1 MSKKL
6 NTRRGPKELIGNK
19 LNLRHHQP
27 WHFGTE
33 LLQPWGK
40 RDCCSVENVFF
51 FGVEWKSPVLKLW
64 HFKTEHLTLGL
75 WKPAWLDTRFLFELC
90 FFGLHNYLYF
100 CCRNCCWILDFGNWL
115 RNWPWGVDC
124 SLIQARLGIFVEW
137 SRFIMRWGWERS
149 ARKVLVVRSLTSNLV
164 TRKLDGWVSPPSLER
179 LCQYKQLLVVSPFHI
194 TYLQI

>member
-51 FGVEWKSPVLKLW
+51 FGVGWKSPVLKLW
-64 HFKTEHLTLGL
+64 HFETEQLTLGL

-90 FFGLHNYLYF
+90 FFGLYDYLYF
-100 CCRNCCWILDFGNWL
+100 WC
-115 RNWPWGVDC
+115 
-124 SLIQARLGIFVEW
+124 
-137 SRFIMRWGWERS
+137 
-149 ARKVLVVRSLTSNLV
+149 
-164 TRKLDGWVSPPSLER
+164 RKLLLNFRLWQLTEELNLGRWLFTNTSWSMDFCWMTTVHHEMGLGKVSEKGLGCSVTD
-179 LCQYKQLLVVSPFHI
+179 K
-194 TYLQI
+194 

>member
-51 FGVEWKSPVLKLW
+51 FGIEWKSPVLKLW
-64 HFKTEHLTLGL
+64 HFKTKRLTLGL

-90 FFGLHNYLYF
+90 FFGLYDYLYF
-100 CCRNCCWILDFGNWL
+100 WCRNCCWILDFGNWL
-115 RNWPWGVDC
+115 RNWPWGGDC
-124 SLIQARLGIFVEW
+124 SLIQARLWIFFWMTTVHHE
-137 SRFIMRWGWERS
+137 MGLG
-149 ARKVLVVRSLTSNLV
+149 KVSEKGLGCSV
-164 TRKLDGWVSPPSLER
+164 TDK
-179 LCQYKQLLVVSPFHI
+179 
-194 TYLQI
+194 